1 MATAS
6 PYPPYGELCTE
17 SNPDPDREGET
28 EERPGRDRGETGER
42 PGRERRENGE
52 RTDPDRGETGERPGI
67 GRGLAGDWPGIGR
80 GLAGDWPGKGR
91 GETEERSGVVK
102 WWWDL
107 MALKLQCSE
116 TATQNWAWLIGNYRG
131 WPPGGLFP
139 LAGHQSP
146 QKKRKKDKEK
156 NIRATV

>member
-67 GRGLAGDWPGIGR
+67 GRGLAGERPGRDRGKVGR
-80 GLAGDWPGKGR
+80 CEMMMGLDGI
-91 GETEERSGVVK
+91 
-102 WWWDL
+102 
-107 MALKLQCSE
+107 E
-116 TATQNWAWLIGNYRG
+116 TAM
-131 WPPGGLFP
+131 
-139 LAGHQSP
+139 
-146 QKKRKKDKEK
+146 
-156 NIRATV
+156 